1 MENNKDKI
9 AGISGENEQDS
20 QLDNKVNS
28 DGTSVNTSVGTED
41 MRDDMSSVDDSVSET
56 SATTIAADPS
66 GVPADAVDVADVD
79 DAGGKKTRSRMSRK
93 ERRLSRKAEKEQILR
108 IEELEELMRQTGGDV
123 DPEKIV
129 SMYVPHRKRRRIGAA
144 LLRMDKWRLALLG
157 LLLVVCVLFI
167 VAFMQEKMGNFTINL
182 NRLELYR
189 KGISIAD
196 TGTFEDATA
205 RLTADAVA
213 DATNISIDDIP
224 EDVDDLEG
232 SHNGKNYMAYTY
244 YIRNAGKEDLGYV
257 ARVTLDSCAKGAE
270 KAVRVAIW
278 RNGKRIVYAAP
289 AADGLPEDGCENF
302 ESDDTV
308 CSYKEDNFL
317 VGNVDKYTI
326 VIWMEGDDPE
336 CVDSIIGGSVQF
348 SMRIDADYDDD
359 TSLLWKFITD
369 IKDTLTGNKP
379 INAAGNDAPN
389 DSYYGDGEITWDNR
403 RNKDDDAD
411 SDSETDSD
419 SGSETDSG
427 AATEESSS
435 TEE

>member
-1 MENNKDKI
+1 MDKDKDKM
-9 AGISGENEQDS
+9 AGIPAADEQDPKPV
-20 QLDNKVNS
+20 DVDKVNS
-28 DGTSVNTSVGTED
+28 DSAYADAASGDETAAAYADAASEDETAAADALTAETSGEIFDGQPGTEG
-41 MRDDMSSVDDSVSET
+41 MGTRE
-56 SATTIAADPS
+56 
-66 GVPADAVDVADVD
+66 
-79 DAGGKKTRSRMSRK
+79 GKKPRMSRR
-93 ERRLSRKAEKEQILR
+93 ERRLSKKAEREQILR
-108 IEELEELMRQTGGDV
+108 IRELEELMSQTGGDV

-129 SMYVPHRKRRRIGAA
+129 SMYVPHRRRRRIGAA
-144 LLRMDKWRLALLG
+144 LLRMDRWRLILLG

-196 TGTFEDATA
+196 TGTFDDATA
-205 RLTADAVA
+205 RLTADAVV

-224 EDVDDLEG
+224 DDVDELEG

-257 ARVTLDSCAKGAE
+257 ARVNIDSCAKGAE
-270 KAVRVAIW
+270 KAVRVAVW
-278 RNGKRIVYAAP
+278 RNGKRVVYAAP
-289 AADGLPEDGCENF
+289 ATDGMPEDGCENF
-302 ESDDTV
+302 ESDETV
-308 CSYKEDNFL
+308 CSYSEDNFL

-348 SMRIDADYDDD
+348 SMRIDADYDDE
-359 TSLLWKFITD
+359 TSLLWKFVTD

-389 DSYYGDGEITWDNR
+389 GSYYGDGEVTWDSR
-403 RNKDDDAD
+403 RNKDDGTEGETEGATENATEDATD
-411 SDSETDSD
+411 GGTDDTDS
-419 SGSETDSG
+419 
-427 AATEESSS
+427 
-435 TEE
+435 